1 MRLEM
6 NGALL
11 LGALLATTFACGDD
25 GGKSGA
31 DAAGDAQRGDA
42 PGPPTPWIYP
52 ADAAGEAPALDD
64 AQRQAAI
71 RAALDALLEL
81 DPDAIATLH
90 DALFPPPALGSG
102 DQLGCPLILTYD
114 YGKAFAYYWQGEC
127 TAEDGVSYSGYGY
140 VTRYADYPIEGGALV
155 TGYELYL
162 AGRVAGA
169 DGTWLEGTGSAT
181 AYTATS
187 PELVGFARQIDGTF
201 AAGGA
206 GAPASPWLDGTRRPS
221 ASVSGW
227 VYEPTAGKSL
237 TFDGGISGLEGFP
250 ADISAVSFDGLTFR
264 SKAAGASCAREPG
277 GAVSVRGP
285 DGSWYDVLFDGP
297 TDDAPETDAA
307 TCDGCGATWFRGGE
321 VGGTCLEA
329 AGYLAWEG
337 APW

>member
-81 DPDAIATLH
+81 DPDAIATL
-90 DALFPPPALGSG
+90 
-102 DQLGCPLILTYD
+102 
-114 YGKAFAYYWQGEC
+114 
-127 TAEDGVSYSGYGY
+127 
-140 VTRYADYPIEGGALV
+140 
-155 TGYELYL
+155 
-162 AGRVAGA
+162 
-169 DGTWLEGTGSAT
+169 
-181 AYTATS
+181 
-187 PELVGFARQIDGTF
+187 
-201 AAGGA
+201 
-206 GAPASPWLDGTRRPS
+206 
-221 ASVSGW
+221 
-227 VYEPTAGKSL
+227 YEPTAGKSL